1 MSMNITFDTA
11 NNPEAPTLILAT
23 RSGKKLGQL
32 NAENIVCNDSLKE
45 ASELSFRVR
54 KYLNGKKNILWNKLV
69 DFKLVWCKNYNTWF
83 QITVDIDESNET
95 IKNVL
100 GIRLGEAELSQ
111 IMLYD
116 VEINTE
122 DDIARDDYKATVLFD
137 KDDKSASLLH
147 RIMEKA
153 PHYSVIHVDA
163 TIKNIQRTFTF
174 DNISIYDAMQEI
186 GEEIGCLFIFNSNSD
201 EDDNIQRTISVYDIQ
216 SYCYECGHRGNFT
229 LNCPK
234 CHSENIYEGYGDD
247 TTIFITSDELGEDIQ
262 FTTDTGAVKNCFK
275 LEAGDDLMTA
285 TIRNCNP
292 NGSDYIWY
300 LSNDMKAD
308 MSEDLINK
316 LSNYDKDYTY
326 YQAEYPINISST
338 LVSEYNKLVNN
349 YKKNFN
355 ANLETLPNQI
365 KGYPALMNALYNTID
380 FRLYLQSGLMPNV
393 SLSDTSATQQAAL
406 LTVSNLSP
414 VSVES
419 TKNISLATANSAILL
434 MAKVLVDS
442 RYQIKVN
449 TSNLTG
455 LKWTGNFI
463 ITNYSDEEDN
473 AISDTITITINDNY
487 ETFVKQKIEKALS
500 KDGNY
505 DTSISGLFKMDDDP
519 DKTDTPFKKEIKKYC
534 LNRLTAFY
542 DSCQACI
549 NILIEQ
555 GIADRESW
563 NASDG
568 NDPDKNLYDD
578 LYLPYHTKLASLES
592 EIKQRE
598 KETKQVT
605 DIIDTLQRTQQEIQR
620 ILNFEKYLGKDSW
633 MEFCAYRREDTYSNN
648 NYISDGLSDSE
659 VFNRANEFIK
669 LAKEEIFKSAELQ
682 HSISSKLKNL
692 LVIQKFKPLVDMFKV
707 GNWIR
712 IQIDD
717 VIYKLRLLFYEINF
731 DDIEDLNVEF
741 SDITKTVNGL
751 TDQKALMQKA
761 SSMATSYDSTKKQ
774 AEQGKKSKE
783 QLNNWVDKGLS
794 LTNIKIVSN
803 ANNQN
808 QTWDEHGILCR
819 EYSPITD
826 TYNDRQLKIIN
837 RGLYVTD
844 DNWKTAKAGIGNFT
858 FWNPETQET
867 ENRYGVIA
875 DTLVGNL
882 VLSEKV
888 GIYNQNNSIQLNENG
903 INIAGQK
910 NTVTINPNNSSV
922 FTIKKNQSNKQI
934 IGFDEDGNIA
944 ITGSFYSGDN
954 QEVKINS
961 NGTFNFG
968 NGKFVYDGN
977 IISFEGEISANS
989 GKIGGWTV
997 SSDRIYNK
1005 GGEYYTVLSAFDSE
1019 SSNAPILYCQKGNGD
1034 DRTFPLQILRNG
1046 NIWIGENALNR
1057 LLLKEGHIDF
1067 YVGNKHSGRLGQN
1080 ENNDITIENTNL
1092 SCEKDI
1098 YCDGGIYGRT
1108 GFSEDGYY
1116 SACLVKYTI
1125 QNNEFLIGLGDGTKR
1140 DSINLYSNHNLRF
1153 PNNYGISLNGGS
1165 IAFRYY
1171 NNAVYCGIDTKPLKL
1186 VGSSITSNGSSVT
1199 SDIRM
1204 KNNINNISTKYLEL
1218 LNLLEAKTYKFN
1230 NHNPDVTN
1238 TGFIAQ
1244 EVLSALKQLGLSPKD
1259 FGGFVDIYGDGSE
1272 YALDYT
1278 QFIAILWKAVQNI
1291 NQKLIKME
1299 QESEDK

>member
-1 MSMNITFDTA
+1 MNITFDTA
-11 NNPEAPTLILAT
+11 NNPEAPILILAT

-54 KYLNGKKNILWNKLV
+54 KYVNGKKNILWNKLV
-69 DFKLVWCKNYNTWF
+69 NFKLVWCKNYDTWF

-116 VEINTE
+116 IEINTE
-122 DDIARDDYKATVLFD
+122 DDIARDDYKTTVLFD

-153 PHYSVIHVDA
+153 PHYSVIHVDS

-174 DNISIYDAMQEI
+174 DNISIYDALQEI

-201 EDDNIQRTISVYDIQ
+201 EDGNIQRTISVYDIQ

-234 CHSENIYEGYGDD
+234 CHSENIYEGYGED
-247 TTIFITSDELGEDIQ
+247 TTIFITSDELGENIQ

-300 LSNDMKAD
+300 LSDDMKAD
-308 MSEDLINK
+308 MSENLTKK

-338 LVSEYNKLVNN
+338 LVNEYNKLVNH
-349 YKKNFN
+349 YKKIFN
-355 ANLETLPNQI
+355 ANLETLSNQI

-380 FRLYLQSGLMPNV
+380 FRLYLQSGLMPNI
-393 SLSDTSATQQAAL
+393 SLSDTSAAQQAAL
-406 LTVSNLSP
+406 LTVSNLST

-434 MAKVLVDS
+434 MAKVFVDS

-449 TSNLTG
+449 TSDFTSPLN
-455 LKWTGNFI
+455 WTGNFI

-473 AISDTITITINDNY
+473 AISETITITINDNY

-500 KDGNY
+500 KDGIY
-505 DTSISGLFKMDDDP
+505 DTSISGLFKMDDNP

-605 DIIDTLQRTQQEIQR
+605 DIIDTLERTQQEIQK
-620 ILNFEKYLGKDSW
+620 ILNFEKYLGKDLW
-633 MEFCAYRREDTYSNN
+633 LEFCAYRREDTYSNN

-692 LVIQKFKPLVDMFKV
+692 LVIQKFKPLADMFKV

-717 VIYKLRLLFYEINF
+717 VIYKLRLLFYEIDF

-751 TDQKALMQKA
+751 TDQKALMQKT
-761 SSMATSYDSTKKQ
+761 SSMATSYDSTKRQ

-794 LTNIKIVSN
+794 LTNMKIVSN

-858 FWNPETQET
+858 FWNPIDEEWH
-867 ENRYGVIA
+867 ESYGVIA

-882 VLSEKV
+882 ILSEKV
-888 GIYNQNNSIQLNENG
+888 GIYNQSNSIQLGENG
-903 INIAGQK
+903 IVVTVDNTTQDNDGIDTAFRIQRKDIDKETQNEEITQLLYIDELGNLVLNGSIQINTSINKDEDEDGVLLSTISLGELADANRFSEQITTNIDNALHGENGVYDTIRDNYNSVKEYTDEQLRK
-910 NTVTINPNNSSV
+910 YDENVQNYMRFDSSTGLTLGSLDSNNGFKTVINNESMA
-922 FTIKKNQSNKQI
+922 FYDDGIKAAYISNKQL
-934 IGFDEDGNIA
+934 
-944 ITGSFYSGDN
+944 Y
-954 QEVKINS
+954 INDAVIKQ
-961 NGTFNFG
+961 TLTL
-968 NGKFVYDGN
+968 GKFFFSPREDN
-977 IISFEGEISANS
+977 SF
-989 GKIGGWTV
+989 
-997 SSDRIYNK
+997 
-1005 GGEYYTVLSAFDSE
+1005 
-1019 SSNAPILYCQKGNGD
+1019 
-1034 DRTFPLQILRNG
+1034 
-1046 NIWIGENALNR
+1046 
-1057 LLLKEGHIDF
+1057 
-1067 YVGNKHSGRLGQN
+1067 
-1080 ENNDITIENTNL
+1080 
-1092 SCEKDI
+1092 
-1098 YCDGGIYGRT
+1098 
-1108 GFSEDGYY
+1108 
-1116 SACLVKYTI
+1116 
-1125 QNNEFLIGLGDGTKR
+1125 
-1140 DSINLYSNHNLRF
+1140 
-1153 PNNYGISLNGGS
+1153 
-1165 IAFRYY
+1165 
-1171 NNAVYCGIDTKPLKL
+1171 
-1186 VGSSITSNGSSVT
+1186 SITWQDDG
-1199 SDIRM
+1199 
-1204 KNNINNISTKYLEL
+1204 
-1218 LNLLEAKTYKFN
+1218 
-1230 NHNPDVTN
+1230 
-1238 TGFIAQ
+1238 IA
-1244 EVLSALKQLGLSPKD
+1244 
-1259 FGGFVDIYGDGSE
+1259 
-1272 YALDYT
+1272 
-1278 QFIAILWKAVQNI
+1278 
-1291 NQKLIKME
+1291 
-1299 QESEDK
+1299 